1 LPIPFALLLQMQ
13 GRARLEAIL
22 TAPSTDPAVLLG
34 ALVLAFFLGAVHALT
49 PGHGKTIVA
58 AYLVGSRGRVI
69 DAVYLG
75 GVVTLTHTASVFILG
90 LVGLYAS
97 QRIALDRIYRQLNL
111 LSGLLVAAIGAWL
124 LWHRLRHTHPH
135 PHHDHPHPHPH
146 GPTGRGSL
154 LSLGI
159 SGGLLP
165 CPEALVVLMIS
176 ISLGRL
182 AFGMAI
188 LVAFSLGLAAVLIAI
203 GSAMVMAAP
212 MMRRFTGDNRLTR
225 ALPVASAV
233 VVTLLGVA
241 IVAQAARGMRW

>member
-1 LPIPFALLLQMQ
+1 MPIPFALLLQMQ

-75 GVVTLTHTASVFILG
+75 GVVTVTHTASVFILG

-97 QRIALDRIYRQLNL
+97 QHIALDRIYRQLNL
-111 LSGLLVAAIGAWL
+111 LSGLLVATIGAWL
-124 LWHRLRHTHPH
+124 LWQRLGHTHPH

-241 IVAQAARGMRW
+241 IAAQAARGMRW